1 MNDDKQKSV
10 DTKLDAR
17 KETYTA
23 EEKQIIIDNLNEE
36 RRINQKIVADLSNSA
51 KHYNKSDKNKILNK
65 LNQQR
70 LSREKREAIKK
81 KRTYNKEIYTFGDNS
96 FYKLIQME
104 KEYYIRI
111 EDCEQ
116 LTSQPNI
123 ISLYYK
129 IFDALKKK
137 DVLMKVEAYSD
148 KFFIS
153 YDVIRVYFKP
163 FALENVC
170 KK

>member
-10 DTKLDAR
+10 DTKIDGR

-51 KHYNKSDKNKILNK
+51 KHYSKSDKNKILNK